1 MGVEIWLPLERWK
14 DQRCF
19 RLRYKVEPEP
29 RPFLTLQPVK
39 VSPDPEWDPRWEE
52 WHCYLIPLT
61 IDIQDYQQLLAGYF
75 DRVFPTK
82 DPIDGWPMD
91 SLDLCSPN
99 WLGEE
104 DWRTILTAIRGEMG
118 EASRRKRKFYDTFLR
133 WLEAALTHT
142 SIIVAEGNQ

>member
-82 DPIDGWPMD
+82 DPIDR
-91 SLDLCSPN
+91 S
-99 WLGEE
+99 EE
-104 DWRTILTAIRGEMG
+104 
-118 EASRRKRKFYDTFLR
+118 RRVGK
-133 WLEAALTHT
+133 EC
-142 SIIVAEGNQ
+142 